1 MSEKFEFKYS
11 KPTPE
16 ERNQIYSIKN
26 QYLPKNEQEGNLDE
40 LKRLDNLVK
49 SIPTTVG
56 LIVGIIGV
64 LLFGTRMAFFL
75 EITNVWYLGIPFSI
89 IGVIVMA
96 ITPIIHNKL
105 LNKYKKKYGPRIIE
119 LSNKLLEE

>member
-1 MSEKFEFKYS
+1 MLKILLAEDDQPS
-11 KPTPE
+11 KQFGYRIGIDDYITKPFDLE
-16 ERNQIYSIKN
+16 
-26 QYLPKNEQEGNLDE
+26 E

-64 LLFGTRMAFFL
+64 LLFGTGMAFFL